1 MADHVNKF
9 MIPREKKPINLA
21 KPVFVN
27 KMIWFKHMMMN
38 DFNNFAKQ
46 IFHDND
52 MSDLLVDAMERY
64 PQNHRQVASHIW
76 VSQVR
81 GSNNMKLRN
90 ILYVEF
96 DKYNASNRL
105 SVPLAEMD
113 EALIEENTDD
123 EQDVV
128 EIVHDNG
135 IPDNGMGYEPGYE
148 PGHDWEAEIGYEGTP
163 IPVTTSRYNGTDH
176 RLFVST
182 EKPLKGNR
190 LLAKYSR
197 ELRTKSTPEYDDDMP
212 SLEDDSEQDKT
223 DTNVQEMFKRYDMI
237 DRDNPLWDNIYEESR
252 SRNVKYKTP
261 DGFEEDLVKNF
272 QDKIKNI
279 NILSDDVMPDLESV
293 DEDTQYPNLSVKQQA
308 LLDSCLNN
316 KPDMK
321 LFAELSN
328 EQTLPKFYNE
338 QQEYVQ
344 DLNQFASGKYGELM
358 VSAIR
363 GGHTNELSMLLNHA
377 KDTKAACG
385 ENAQALHDEIAA
397 LKAQSNT
404 DANNLIQL
412 ASNKDFTIASLER
425 KLEKATDT
433 IDAIRVVLSPV
444 TIQDALHKALVPLN
458 YPSVLLRAG
467 HTLGCAYSHTE
478 HMDNPSDY
486 TLDKTVN
493 NAVQFMSRVKPNST
507 LCNDIQ
513 YSIPQEGEF
522 LCGFKLPANA
532 ESAEFVV
539 NGVIVT
545 KFEKLSEG
553 MRYELFDVPVNAF
566 TAPYGQRFLNVKYVN
581 KGDHKAIFIQLAC
594 NEETRSEAIRVGQA
608 AYASITF

>member
-1 MADHVNKF
+1 L
-9 MIPREKKPINLA
+9 P
-21 KPVFVN
+21 
-27 KMIWFKHMMMN
+27 
-38 DFNNFAKQ
+38 
-46 IFHDND
+46 
-52 MSDLLVDAMERY
+52 
-64 PQNHRQVASHIW
+64 
-76 VSQVR
+76 
-81 GSNNMKLRN
+81 
-90 ILYVEF
+90 
-96 DKYNASNRL
+96 
-105 SVPLAEMD
+105 
-113 EALIEENTDD
+113 
-123 EQDVV
+123 
-128 EIVHDNG
+128 
-135 IPDNGMGYEPGYE
+135 
-148 PGHDWEAEIGYEGTP
+148 
-163 IPVTTSRYNGTDH
+163 
-176 RLFVST
+176 
-182 EKPLKGNR
+182 
-190 LLAKYSR
+190 AKYSR

-252 SRNVKYKTP
+252 SRNVTYKTP

-293 DEDTQYPNLSVKQQA
+293 DEDTQYPKLSVKQQA

-433 IDAIRVVLSPV
+433 IDAIRVVLS
-444 TIQDALHKALVPLN
+444 D
-458 YPSVLLRAG
+458 
-467 HTLGCAYSHTE
+467 E
-478 HMDNPSDY
+478 
-486 TLDKTVN
+486 
-493 NAVQFMSRVKPNST
+493 
-507 LCNDIQ
+507 
-513 YSIPQEGEF
+513 
-522 LCGFKLPANA
+522 
-532 ESAEFVV
+532 
-539 NGVIVT
+539 
-545 KFEKLSEG
+545 
-553 MRYELFDVPVNAF
+553 
-566 TAPYGQRFLNVKYVN
+566 
-581 KGDHKAIFIQLAC
+581 
-594 NEETRSEAIRVGQA
+594 
-608 AYASITF
+608 